1 MTPFH
6 RFVVGIATLVTAT
19 FASADGGAL
28 TLRFAS
34 PLWNGSNIPAG
45 QQCSKLGGAGA
56 TPGLNVFDVPA
67 NANVLLVEFSER
79 GGANDGGGMGRL
91 IYSVPKGAVSAQ
103 IPAIA
108 AQGPVPAGVK
118 SLGARDGSIY
128 APPCTRGGRYVVT
141 VKALANATDQNAL
154 AEGRLDMGRLP

>member
-1 MTPFH
+1 MTSFS
-6 RFVVGIATLVTAT
+6 RFVVAITTFATAA

-34 PLWNGSNIPAG
+34 PLWNGSSIPAG

-67 NANVLLVEFSER
+67 NASALLVEFSEH

-91 IYSVPKGAVSAQ
+91 IYTVPKGATSAQ

-128 APPCTRGGRYVVT
+128 APPCSKGGRYVVT
-141 VKALANATDQNAL
+141 VKALANAADPNPV
-154 AEGRLDMGRLP
+154 AEGRLDMGRLQ